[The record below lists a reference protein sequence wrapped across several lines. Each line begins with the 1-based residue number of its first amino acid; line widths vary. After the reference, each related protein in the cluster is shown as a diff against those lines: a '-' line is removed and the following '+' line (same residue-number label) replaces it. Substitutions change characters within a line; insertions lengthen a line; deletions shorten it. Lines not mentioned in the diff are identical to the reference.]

1 MDAICFGCVNRL
13 FPKSDKKNVL
23 IYDKITYLLK
33 EKAGDTM
40 KKRSFVL
47 TIIFAAVAVLYTAA
61 VKLVDQG
68 AIAPDGSDVGFST
81 FNYMVHWKVGVDMRW
96 YGITE
101 LIGYIA
107 ILVMASFALMGLVQ
121 LVQRKSIKSVDR
133 SITMMGVT
141 YVVMAVCYALFEFIV
156 INYRPVIM
164 PGEAELE
171 ASFPSSHTMLV
182 CVVFGAGMIAWWRLF
197 SKKPA
202 LRILL
207 AVVSVLMMILMI
219 AGRLLSGC
227 HWATDIIGGVL
238 YATAIVALYRDL
250 SKSVR

>member
-1 MDAICFGCVNRL
+1 MWFCAQNGMDAICFGCVNRL

-47 TIIFAAVAVLYTAA
+47 TIIFAVVAVIYTAA

-68 AIAPDGSDVGFST
+68 AIAPDGSAVGFST

-101 LIGYIA
+101 LIGYIV

-141 YVVMAVCYALFEFIV
+141 YVAVAAEHPMALKAAALQSEAGNPELAAFIEECRMGSV
-156 INYRPVIM
+156 A
-164 PGEAELE
+164 EADL
-171 ASFPSSHTMLV
+171 
-182 CVVFGAGMIAWWRLF
+182 
-197 SKKPA
+197 
-202 LRILL
+202 
-207 AVVSVLMMILMI
+207 
-219 AGRLLSGC
+219 
-227 HWATDIIGGVL
+227 ATDEKKGM
-238 YATAIVALYRDL
+238 ATGL
-250 SKSVR
+250 SVKHPVTG